1 MNNYG
6 RIIDALVDLIELVE
20 YEGIN
25 VNNVEVEDIA
35 DMLGIPEMI
44 VNAYFNDPPY
54 EEEEQPF

>member
-25 VNNVEVEDIA
+25 INNVDVEDIA
-35 DMLGIPEMI
+35 DMLGIPSMI
-44 VNAYFNDPPY
+44 VNAYFNHQFYD
-54 EEEEQPF
+54 EDDF

>member
-35 DMLGIPEMI
+35 DMLGIPSMI
-44 VNAYFNDPPY
+44 VNAYFNHQFYD
-54 EEEEQPF
+54 EDDF